1 MKITEGPASLSP
13 DPERRGQVSSSLAS
27 EPNPDDFK
35 TLQDYAEAM
44 LARRATAIPVQGESA
59 EAHALEFLKEFCG
72 LHESGVVG
80 DSITVL
86 HTHKGSESGYWVI
99 DSEGNK
105 RRWKEILAI
114 YAQRVNAELS
124 AANSDLMAQLA
135 ELQKQQT
142 NLACMSIE
150 NLISSGNQNVRSLQ
164 ERAEKSEAMLADAQR
179 NRI

>member
-1 MKITEGPASLSP
+1 MKITEGNAFLSP
-13 DPERRGQVSSSLAS
+13 ELNDSDRPSCHVCGSAMVKNWHCTSCLANTYPEAALS
-27 EPNPDDFK
+27 
-35 TLQDYAEAM
+35 
-44 LARRATAIPVQGESA
+44 VQGESA